1 MGSSGAHTKTVKVI
15 SEYTCP
21 IVVNKDNWLGEDG
34 HSDTFSV
41 RQRETDI
48 VVTRTDSTSGW
59 GMNLEF
65 QCCGS
70 GKVSYIS
77 YITKS
82 NLKSFYTEVLTYPIL
97 SVSRYFNARLHGRR
111 FMLHLKQTM
120 RRRSR

>member
-1 MGSSGAHTKTVKVI
+1 MGSSEAQTKTVTAI
-15 SEYTCP
+15 TEHTCP

-34 HSDTFSV
+34 NSDTFSV

-48 VVTRTDSTSGW
+48 VVTRTDATAGW

-77 YITKS
+77 YIKKS
-82 NLKSFYTEVLTYPIL
+82 NVKIVLHRGINIPD
-97 SVSRYFNARLHGRR
+97 SVGI
-111 FMLHLKQTM
+111 
-120 RRRSR
+120 